1 VNFEVTI
8 GWTMSDRDAGCSS
21 FSDGYRPGAKQ
32 HTETITIEWTNPPML
47 FGGTVDLNR
56 AAEVLAEACY
66 YATNAPRFTCPDG
79 LTGQVCRAID
89 ATCYHGHQAGHY
101 SLSVGDT
108 VTVGEITLACAS
120 LGWERV

>member
-8 GWTMSDRDAGCSS
+8 GWTMSDRDAGYSS
-21 FSDGYRPGAKQ
+21 FADGYRPGAKQ
-32 HTETITIEWTNPPML
+32 HTETITVEWTNAPDDAHK
-47 FGGTVDLNR
+47 V
-56 AAEVLAEACY
+56 AEVLAEACY
-66 YATNAPRFTCPDG
+66 YATNAPRFTCPEG

-89 ATCYHGHQAGHY
+89 ETGYDGTGAGHY